1 MEGKTA
7 IPSRRWPAWA
17 NAATLLVAGWIALA
31 ILTLQVRPGATVV
44 AVAFPPWWSPQQVFG
59 AAGSAQAAIVGA
71 TALPTLL
78 VVRPDDH
85 DGWARLHD
93 AGAWFVMDARAVS
106 ACIGR

>member
-1 MEGKTA
+1 MEGTTA

-17 NAATLLVAGWIALA
+17 NATALLVAGWIALA

-44 AVAFPPWWSPQQVFG
+44 AVVFPPWWSTQQVFE
-59 AAGSAQAAIVGA
+59 AAASAQAAIVGA

-85 DGWARLHD
+85 DGLARLHE
-93 AGAWFVMDARAVS
+93 AGAWLVMDAQAVS
-106 ACIGR
+106 ACFGR

>member
-1 MEGKTA
+1 MEGTTT

-17 NAATLLVAGWIALA
+17 NAAALLVAGWIALA
-31 ILTLQVRPGATVV
+31 ILTLQVRPGATIV
-44 AVAFPPWWSPQQVFG
+44 AVVFPPWWGTQQVFQ

-85 DGWARLHD
+85 DGLRRLYG
-93 AGAWFVMDARAVS
+93 AGAWFVMDAQAVS

>member
-1 MEGKTA
+1 MEGRTA

-17 NAATLLVAGWIALA
+17 NATGLLVAGWIALA

-44 AVAFPPWWSPQQVFG
+44 AVAFPPWWSTQQVFQ
-59 AAGSAQAAIVGA
+59 AAGSAQAAIVRA

-85 DGWARLHD
+85 DGLSRLHE
-93 AGAWFVMDARAVS
+93 AGAWFVMDAQAVS
-106 ACIGR
+106 ACFGG

>member
-1 MEGKTA
+1 MERRAA

-17 NAATLLVAGWIALA
+17 NAATLLVAGWITLA

-44 AVAFPPWWSPQQVFG
+44 AVAFPAWWSTQQVFQ
-59 AAGSAQAAIVGA
+59 AAGSARASIVRA

-85 DGWARLHD
+85 DGLTRLHE
-93 AGAWFVMDARAVS
+93 AGAWFVMDAQAVS
-106 ACIGR
+106 ACFGG

>member
-1 MEGKTA
+1 MEGIAT

-17 NAATLLVAGWIALA
+17 NAALLLVAGWIIIA

-44 AVAFPPWWSPQQVFG
+44 AVMFPPWWSAQQAFL
-59 AAGSAQAAIVGA
+59 AAGSAQAAIVGP

-85 DGWARLHD
+85 DGLSRLHD
-93 AGAWFVMDARAVS
+93 AGAWFVMDAKAVS
-106 ACIGR
+106 ACFGR

>member
-17 NAATLLVAGWIALA
+17 NATGLLVAGWIALA
-31 ILTLQVRPGATVV
+31 ILTLQVRPGATIV
-44 AVAFPPWWSPQQVFG
+44 AVVFPPWWSAQQVFE

-85 DGWARLHD
+85 DGLTRLHV
-93 AGAWFVMDARAVS
+93 AGAWFVLDAQAES
-106 ACIGR
+106 ACFGR

>member
-7 IPSRRWPAWA
+7 NPSRRWPAWA
-17 NAATLLVAGWIALA
+17 NAAALLFAGWIALA

-44 AVAFPPWWSPQQVFG
+44 AVAFPPWWSSQQVFD
-59 AAGSAQAAIVGA
+59 AAASADAAVVRD

-85 DGWARLHD
+85 DGLARLHE
-93 AGAWFVMDARAVS
+93 AGAWFVMDAQAVS
-106 ACIGR
+106 ACFGR

>member
-17 NAATLLVAGWIALA
+17 NAAALLLAGWIAVA
-31 ILTLQVRPGATVV
+31 ILTLQVRPGSTVV
-44 AVAFPPWWSPQQVFG
+44 AVAFPPWWGTQQVFQ

-85 DGWARLHD
+85 DGLSRLRE
-93 AGAWFVMDARAVS
+93 AGAWFVMDAQAVS

>member
-7 IPSRRWPAWA
+7 IPSRQWPAWI
-17 NAATLLVAGWIALA
+17 NASALLLACWIVLA

-44 AVAFPPWWSPQQVFG
+44 AVAFPPWWSTQQVFQ
-59 AAGSAQAAIVGA
+59 AAGSAQAAIVRA

-85 DGWARLHD
+85 DGLSRLHD
-93 AGAWFVMDARAVS
+93 AGAWFVMDAQAVS
-106 ACIGR
+106 ACFGR

>member
-1 MEGKTA
+1 MEGRAA

-17 NAATLLVAGWIALA
+17 NATGLLVAGWIALA

-44 AVAFPPWWSPQQVFG
+44 AVAFPPWWSTQQVFQ
-59 AAGSAQAAIVGA
+59 AAGSAQAAIVRA

-85 DGWARLHD
+85 DGLSRLHE
-93 AGAWFVMDARAVS
+93 AGAWFVMDAQAVS
-106 ACIGR
+106 ACFGR